1 MTEYRYDGPQY
12 PEEFFEEDE
21 LYWLGG
27 NVYHVLAVADTKFG
41 RLAWATV
48 KLKNG
53 QVDVATIHPS
63 QYKDAVRISG
73 YDY

>member
-1 MTEYRYDGPQY
+1 MTEYVYNGPRYPA
-12 PEEFFEEDE
+12 EFFLEDE

-48 KLKNG
+48 LLANG
-53 QVDVATIHPS
+53 QVDCATLHTSQFKEAQRIH
-63 QYKDAVRISG
+63 V
-73 YDY
+73 